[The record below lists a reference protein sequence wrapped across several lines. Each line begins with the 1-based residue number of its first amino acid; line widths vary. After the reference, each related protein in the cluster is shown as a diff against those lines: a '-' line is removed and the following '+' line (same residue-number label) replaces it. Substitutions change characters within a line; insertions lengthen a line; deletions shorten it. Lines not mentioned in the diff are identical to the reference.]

1 LAVGRAGPAFEV
13 GPLTRTHFVRYA
25 GAAADFNPLHH
36 DDEYARAAGYPSVL
50 AHGMFSAGIL
60 ASYLVGWLGPG
71 CIVNFSVRF
80 RAPVW
85 PGDTLRAEATVMSV
99 DSQSRTATLTLALR
113 RTQAAD
119 EVVTSSAFVRLC
131 VAA

>member
-1 LAVGRAGPAFEV
+1 LAVGSAGPAFEV

-71 CIVNFSVRF
+71 CVVNFSVRF

-85 PGDTLRAEATVMSV
+85 PGDTLHAEATVMSLN
-99 DSQSRTATLTLALR
+99 SQSRTAALTLALR
-113 RTQAAD
+113 RSQAD
-119 EVVTSSAFVRLC
+119 QVVTGSAVVRS
-131 VAA
+131 AQ